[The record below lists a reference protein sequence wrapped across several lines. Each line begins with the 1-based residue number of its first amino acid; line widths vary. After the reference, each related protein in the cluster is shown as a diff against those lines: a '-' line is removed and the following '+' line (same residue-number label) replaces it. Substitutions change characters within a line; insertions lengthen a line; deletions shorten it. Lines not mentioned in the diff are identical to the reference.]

1 MEISLAAE
9 KIAHIGNFAI
19 TNSMVTSWIGAA
31 VLIFIS
37 ILATRRMKL
46 IPSGW
51 QNTYETVI
59 EFLLN
64 TANSVIG
71 DMKETKKYFPL
82 VATLFLFII
91 SNNWLGLIPGVGTIG
106 IWEHHHGEEILVPLF
121 RSGNADLNM
130 TLALAVLTV
139 LAVQLFGIAAIGIVK
154 YGKKFINFSNPIMF
168 IVGLLELIGEVSRI
182 ISFSFRLFGNIF
194 AGEVLLTVIAFI
206 VPFIA
211 PLPFYGLELFVGF
224 IQALVFTMLALVFI
238 KSAITD
244 HEEHGGEQEEHEET
258 HTMNEQRTS

>member
-9 KIAHIGNFAI
+9 KIAHLGPIPA
-19 TNSMVTSWIGAA
+19 TNSMLTSWIGAA
-31 VLIFIS
+31 ILIVIS
-37 ILATRRMKL
+37 ILATRKMKL
-46 IPSGW
+46 IPVGW

-59 EFLLN
+59 ELLYG

-71 DMKETKKYFPL
+71 DEKVTRKYFPL
-82 VATLFLFII
+82 AATLFLFII
-91 SNNWLGLIPGVGTIG
+91 ANNWFGLIPGIGTIG
-106 IWEHHHGEEILVPLF
+106 LHKGEQLIPLF

-130 TLALAVLTV
+130 TLALAVITV
-139 LAVQLFGIAAIGIVK
+139 LAVQIFGIAAIGAIK
-154 YGKKFINFSNPIMF
+154 YGKKFLNFSSPIMF
-168 IVGLLELIGEVSRI
+168 FVGLLELISEVSRI

-194 AGEVLLTVIAFI
+194 AGEVLLTVVAFI

-224 IQALVFTMLALVFI
+224 IQALVFMMLALVFI

-244 HEEHGGEQEEHEET
+244 HEEHESERAVAH
-258 HTMNEQRTS
+258 